1 MFSLFKLLSALAAMI
16 ALPNAKTTEG
26 ARQPIY
32 LVVEPAGSDLRFRVM
47 GASKAEFEASFSL
60 EVTGGGNQSRHLGS
74 AKLAGGEAVVL
85 STVTLGNVARGQ
97 WRALLRVEPQGG
109 EAYEQVRSSP

>member
-1 MFSLFKLLSALAAMI
+1 MRFKVI
-16 ALPNAKTTEG
+16 
-26 ARQPIY
+26 
-32 LVVEPAGSDLRFRVM
+32 
-47 GASKAEFEASFSL
+47 GASKAQFEATFSL

-74 AKLAGGEAVVL
+74 AKLAGGEAVIL

-97 WRALLRVEPQGG
+97 WRALLRVESQGG